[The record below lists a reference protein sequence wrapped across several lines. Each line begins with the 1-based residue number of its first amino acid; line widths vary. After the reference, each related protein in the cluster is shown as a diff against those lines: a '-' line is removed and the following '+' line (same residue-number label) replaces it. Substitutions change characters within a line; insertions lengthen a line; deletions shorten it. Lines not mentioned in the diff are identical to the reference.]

1 MSATTMMMI
10 TTMVWDVFPEVLA
23 EDGVED
29 GVSGT
34 VDVGDDD
41 NIMMV
46 WETYM
51 KVLPE
56 VLAEDGVEDGVSGAV
71 DVSDDHCEDVHG
83 PVLVEL

>member
-10 TTMVWDVFPEVLA
+10 TTMVWDVF
-23 EDGVED
+23 
-29 GVSGT
+29 
-34 VDVGDDD
+34 
-41 NIMMV
+41 
-46 WETYM
+46 
-51 KVLPE
+51 PE